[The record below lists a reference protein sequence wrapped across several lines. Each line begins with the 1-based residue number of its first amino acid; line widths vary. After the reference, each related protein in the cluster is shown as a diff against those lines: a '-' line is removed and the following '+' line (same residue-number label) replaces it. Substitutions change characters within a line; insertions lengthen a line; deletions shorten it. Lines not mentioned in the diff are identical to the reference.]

1 MTIQIFVLACETG
14 PPTSFCSCPKS
25 PSLFFFTACSYS
37 TRFLHRKSSQKKHRR
52 ENERQKRWRAES
64 LRGEGP
70 IKRTPFSLQRMCP
83 EMEGDERSK
92 KNSSLFFLKIEFCFT
107 LRGRLT
113 GRQVGEQ
120 WRRRAGCFKHK
131 SRWKKSFGRIDC
143 VMETHYMHCTPQLTN
158 TQESRFNHQIQFSF
172 PLIDSFHHFQSHKI
186 MFCALVNK
194 YFSYL
199 VLFPPPQPVCPPFQS
214 TCQWFTHYMS
224 HSRSPCWNL
233 INVGPK
239 FKQKND
245 IWLFLCCATRAL
257 FSFILLLSI
266 KLFARFGKCAGIFS
280 CSAFKS
286 TSPLATPLPP
296 SPSQATLKPFNISN

>member
-14 PPTSFCSCPKS
+14 PPTTFCSCPKS

-158 TQESRFNHQIQFSF
+158 TRNPDSTIKFSSVF
-172 PLIDSFHHFQSHKI
+172 PL
-186 MFCALVNK
+186 
-194 YFSYL
+194 
-199 VLFPPPQPVCPPFQS
+199 S
-214 TCQWFTHYMS
+214 T
-224 HSRSPCWNL
+224 R
-233 INVGPK
+233 
-239 FKQKND
+239 
-245 IWLFLCCATRAL
+245 
-257 FSFILLLSI
+257 FI
-266 KLFARFGKCAGIFS
+266 IFS
-280 CSAFKS
+280 LTKWCFV
-286 TSPLATPLPP
+286 L
-296 SPSQATLKPFNISN
+296 